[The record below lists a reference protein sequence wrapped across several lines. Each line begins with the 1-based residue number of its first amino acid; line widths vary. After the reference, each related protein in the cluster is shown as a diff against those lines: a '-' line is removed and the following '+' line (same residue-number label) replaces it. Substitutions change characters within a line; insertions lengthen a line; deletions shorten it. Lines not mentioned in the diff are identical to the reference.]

1 MKDQDEFGARLT
13 ASAGKSFGV
22 PSGQIDCA
30 AVELLRTEAAEET
43 LPDAVAE
50 QLRAHTAECASCREK
65 IGLARSGREWLLVL
79 KREPLVP
86 SSDLVMKILA
96 KTTGAPQAATHL
108 PMPVTSSVPAA
119 VRVRH
124 ETSHRMFGRSSAEN
138 QYATIA
144 AKSTGDHERQV
155 SDEGPSVAS
164 PPVWQHT
171 SVVLLR
177 RTVLEPRLALVAA
190 MAFFSISLTLN
201 LMGVRL
207 TNLHAA
213 DLEPQSMRRAVT
225 RQYAEANARVV
236 RYYENLRIVYEV
248 ESRVHQ
254 LRQATETSP
263 QPTQTGGKPA
273 KRSSNSNRDSS
284 NDQTESHREGLASNP
299 EAQGKKHG
307 MRPEPKPVITGP
319 RLDAAFHPSA
329 WRSRSI
335 KSWIDDASIDPTFA
349 QPERVPVALH
359 FPFRLAP
366 QAFACVPTTF
376 VFPCVVF
383 PHEKGDW
390 HELRESSRNSG

>member
-13 ASAGKSFGV
+13 APAGKSGGV

-30 AVELLRTEAAEET
+30 AVERLWTEAAEGALT
-43 LPDAVAE
+43 DAVAE

-79 KREPLVP
+79 KQEPLVP
-86 SSDLVMKILA
+86 PSDLVAKILA
-96 KTTGAPQAATHL
+96 KTTGAPEAATHL
-108 PMPVTSSVPAA
+108 PVPVTPSVPAA

-124 ETSHRMFGRSSAEN
+124 ETPHRLFGRSSA
-138 QYATIA
+138 QSQSASIA
-144 AKSTGDHERQV
+144 AERTGDHEGRV

-254 LRQATETSP
+254 LRQAAETSP
-263 QPTQTGGKPA
+263 QPAQTGGKPA
-273 KRSSNSNRDSS
+273 KRSSKSSSDSS

-307 MRPEPKPVITGP
+307 MRPEPKPVTTGP
-319 RLDAAFHPSA
+319 RLDVAFHQSA
-329 WRSRSI
+329 WRSRST
-335 KSWIDDASIDPTFA
+335 KSWMGDASIDPTFA
-349 QPERVPVALH
+349 QPERVLAVLQFPV
-359 FPFRLAP
+359 RLAP
-366 QAFACVPTTF
+366 QAVACIPTPICFSMRRFSTQ
-376 VFPCVVF
+376 
-383 PHEKGDW
+383 ERR
-390 HELRESSRNSG
+390 LA

>member
-1 MKDQDEFGARLT
+1 MKNQDEFEARLT
-13 ASAGKSFGV
+13 APAGKSGGV
-22 PSGQIDCA
+22 SSGQIDCA
-30 AVELLRTEAAEET
+30 AVERLWTEAAEGVLT
-43 LPDAVAE
+43 DVVAE

-79 KREPLVP
+79 KQEPLVP
-86 SSDLVMKILA
+86 PSDLVAKILA
-96 KTTGAPQAATHL
+96 KTTGAPEAATHL
-108 PMPVTSSVPAA
+108 PVPVTPSVPAA

-124 ETSHRMFGRSSAEN
+124 ETPPRLFGRSSA
-138 QYATIA
+138 QSQSASIA
-144 AKSTGDHERQV
+144 ADAAERTGDHERRV

-263 QPTQTGGKPA
+263 QPTQTGGKPS
-273 KRSSNSNRDSS
+273 KRSSNFSRDSS
-284 NDQTESHREGLASNP
+284 NDQTESHREGLAANP

-319 RLDAAFHPSA
+319 RLDAAFHLPA

-335 KSWIDDASIDPTFA
+335 NSRMDDASIDPTFA
-349 QPERVPVALH
+349 QPERALFALH

-366 QAFACVPTTF
+366 QAVACVPTPICFSMRRFST
-376 VFPCVVF
+376 
-383 PHEKGDW
+383 
-390 HELRESSRNSG
+390 RERRLA